1 MLIGRM
7 TRVRTAH
14 VVVAALVAL
23 LLAASSL
30 TAQAP
35 NRSETPADALAR
47 ISTVPEL
54 SETEKLRLV
63 ATAQQVEIADLKV
76 KQAQNEFEL
85 SRARLQA
92 LVTSL
97 QVEGF
102 VFDMRSMT
110 YQPKATEATTP

>member
-7 TRVRTAH
+7 TRVGAPH
-14 VVVAALVAL
+14 VVMAATVAL
-23 LLAASSL
+23 LLTAAGL
-30 TAQAP
+30 MAQAP
-35 NRSETPADALAR
+35 TRSDEPADALAR

-92 LVTSL
+92 LVSSL
-97 QVEGF
+97 QVDGF

-110 YQPKATEATTP
+110 YQTKATAATPP

>member
-1 MLIGRM
+1 MLSGRT
-7 TRVRTAH
+7 TRVRTQRVIAA
-14 VVVAALVAL
+14 VTVALV
-23 LLAASSL
+23 LAAAGL
-30 TAQAP
+30 MAQAP
-35 NRSETPADALAR
+35 ARSESPADALAR

-92 LVTSL
+92 LVSSL